1 VVVLQIEDI
10 LGTIGASEHNR
21 GLSEGIKATNMF
33 DNYANH

>member
-1 VVVLQIEDI
+1 VVVLEVEGI

-21 GLSEGIKATNMF
+21 GLSEGTKATNMF